1 MSRGDSRRETER
13 CGLRLRPAMA
23 TLPRRIAGAACVRTA
38 SGSALAVPAPRIADM
53 DDNDIGLRVLSGAEV
68 APYLDDVACLRMS
81 VFRAWP
87 YLYDG
92 DMDYERRYLA
102 TYGRSPDSVFVL
114 AMAGGAVVGA
124 STGIPLAHE
133 TAEFQA
139 PFRDRGIDPDRVFY
153 CGESVLLPEWRGRGI
168 GHAFFDRREAHAH
181 ALGRF
186 DWTAFCAVERDPDDP
201 RRPVQHRGNEA
212 FWCGRGYQQQPGM
225 TIELDWD
232 EVGVGATGHAL
243 TVWMRPLRDGAAGS

>member
-1 MSRGDSRRETER
+1 MSRDDRWRETER
-13 CGLRLRPAMA
+13 CGLRLRPAVA
-23 TLPRRIAGAACVRTA
+23 ALPRRIADAACVRAA
-38 SGSALAVPAPRIADM
+38 SGSALAVRAPRIADM
-53 DDNDIGLRVLSGAEV
+53 DDNDIGLRVLSGAKI
-68 APYLDDVACLRMS
+68 APYLDDVARLRMR

-92 DMDYERRYLA
+92 DMDYERHYLA
-102 TYGRSPDSVFVL
+102 SYGRSPDSVFVL

-139 PFRDRGIDPDRVFY
+139 PFRDRGIDPGRVFY

-168 GHAFFDRREAHAH
+168 GHAFFDRRESHAR

-186 DWTAFCAVERDPDDP
+186 DWTAFCAVERDADDP

-212 FWCGRGYQQQPGM
+212 FWRGRGYQPQPGM
-225 TIELDWD
+225 AVALDWD
-232 EVGVGATGHAL
+232 EVGAGATSHAL
-243 TVWMRPLRDGAAGS
+243 TVWLRPLGAGAGS